1 MNYKN
6 KYYKYKQK
14 YKNLKKLYGEVK
26 TRSKFVGGSAAEEQA
41 AQGIEA
47 IAAAAA
53 AAEEQ
58 AAQGIEAIAAAAVE
72 AQAAAAEEAPVEE
85 GAAAEQDFSESSED
99 EAAVVPGAPQGN
111 QIRVPNDLIVLF
123 KETFINNVNDSLK
136 LYLCLHK
143 SFNYQFKTPIKIKIL
158 ECVNNWHQQVLRLT
172 RAFPHLIFDPELNS
186 AYNLI
191 FVCIG
196 NLIITAEQGLAEFNQ
211 ETINSYLSLDDPQTG
226 PTELDC
232 TGFVRQRLDFDS
244 NNNNFTYVP
253 YL

>member
-26 TRSKFVGGSAAEEQA
+26 TRSKVVGGAAEEEA
-41 AQGIEA
+41 AAPEEE
-47 IAAAAA
+47 AAA
-53 AAEEQ
+53 AAEE
-58 AAQGIEAIAAAAVE
+58 GIGVIAEAAAAQQGI
-72 AQAAAAEEAPVEE
+72 AAIAAAAEEAV
-85 GAAAEQDFSESSED
+85 AAEEAEELEEEYFTESAEE

-123 KETFINNVNDSLK
+123 KQTFINNVNDSLK

-143 SFNYQFKTPIKIKIL
+143 RFNYQHKTQIKIKIL
-158 ECVNNWHQQVLRLT
+158 ECVNNWHQQVLRLRT
-172 RAFPHLIFDPELNS
+172 AFPHLPFDPELNS
-186 AYNLI
+186 SDNLI
-191 FVCIG
+191 LVCIG
-196 NLIITAEQGLAEFNQ
+196 NLIITAEQGLGEFNQ
-211 ETINSYLSLDDPQTG
+211 DTINAYLSLDDPQTG

-232 TGFVRQRLDFDS
+232 TGFVRRRLNFNS